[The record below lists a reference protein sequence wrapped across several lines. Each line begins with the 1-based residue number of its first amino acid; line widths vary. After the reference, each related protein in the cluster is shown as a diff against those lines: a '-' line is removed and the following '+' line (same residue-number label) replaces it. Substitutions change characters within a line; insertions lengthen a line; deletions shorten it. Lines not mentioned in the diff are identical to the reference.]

1 MANTTK
7 NNKGLIIGV
16 CAAVVAIIAII
27 VGIVLANNHPVLNDD
42 YFVSDDTK
50 YVISMDGDEITADD
64 EYSPVKTHMVYFYS
78 GDEITGL
85 KMYYEFADEATAKAA
100 YETYRDELPAEY
112 TDIYVDGKYLVLT
125 ANASQYEGTSADDIK
140 QTVEFLNTLNGIDL
154 EDTSEDNEEEVIV
167 DGETEEEEEVP
178 EDEETTE

>member
-1 MANTTK
+1 MANTTN
-7 NNKGLIIGV
+7 NNKGLIIGI
-16 CAAVVAIIAII
+16 CAAVVAVIAIV
-27 VGIVLANNHPVLNDD
+27 VGIVLANNHPALNDD

-100 YETYRDELPAEY
+100 YETYRAELPDEY
-112 TDIYVDGKYLVLT
+112 TDIAVDGKYLILT
-125 ANASQYEGTSADDIK
+125 ADASQYEGTSADDIK
-140 QTVEFLNTLNGIDL
+140 QTVEFLNTLNGMDL
-154 EDTSEDNEEEVIV
+154 DDTSEDEEEIIVDEEAEEEVL
-167 DGETEEEEEVP
+167 